1 MTRPTTG
8 ESCPGITRNTTG
20 GRAGP
25 APTARCSVWR
35 GPTTRPGAP
44 PRPGSAGAGGGAGSG
59 APPPRPAPLAG
70 QHAARLLA
78 VGPRR
83 HRVLQ
88 VRVPDV
94 AAELADGVF
103 RLLLARHERMM
114 RVPQQGDGGGCR
126 LLEQREQRGRVG
138 EIAV

>member
-20 GRAGP
+20 GCARP
-25 APTARCSVWR
+25 APTARPCVWR
-35 GPTTRPGAP
+35 GPHTRPP
-44 PRPGSAGAGGGAGSG
+44 PG
-59 APPPRPAPLAG
+59 PPPVAEGRTRQTLAG
-70 QHAARLLA
+70 T
-78 VGPRR
+78 PRGR
-83 HRVLQ
+83 RVLQ

-114 RVPQQGDGGGCR
+114 RAPQQGDGGGCR